1 MWNDVVD
8 LRDFYETSLGQ
19 VARRMIRRRIR
30 MMWSDTRNLRV
41 LGLGFATPFLRPF
54 RDDAERVVAVM
65 PAHQGV
71 LHWPA
76 EGPNLV
82 ALADETELPLLDRSI
97 DRVLLVHA
105 VESTEHV
112 RQVMREIW
120 RVLADSGRLMVV
132 VPNRRGIWARLDRTP
147 FGNGRPYTAG
157 QLSRLLR
164 DNMFTPLQSQTA
176 LYVPPTSSR
185 MILSSAPAFEEIG
198 QRWFQTFSGVLMVE
212 AAKQIY
218 ASTVIQEKP
227 KKARVYVPLPQG
239 LNPRGGPE
247 RWPRDRP

>member
-1 MWNDVVD
+1 
-8 LRDFYETSLGQ
+8 
-19 VARRMIRRRIR
+19 MIRRRIR
-30 MMWSDTRNLRV
+30 MMWPDTRNMRV

-54 RDDAERVVAVM
+54 RDDAERVVAIM

-71 LHWPA
+71 LPWPP

-82 ALADETELPLLDRSI
+82 TLAEDTELPLPDRCF
-97 DRVLLVHA
+97 DRVLLVHG
-105 VESTEHV
+105 VESTEQV

-164 DNMFTPLQSQTA
+164 DNLFTPLQSQTA
-176 LYVPPTSSR
+176 LYVPPSSSR
-185 MILSSAPAFEEIG
+185 MILSSAPAFEEVG

-218 ASTVIQEKP
+218 ASTVVHDKP

-239 LNPRGGPE
+239 LR
-247 RWPRDRP
+247 RAADIRSPRDQI